1 MADDAD
7 MRNELSD
14 MQQRADQLAD
24 EVRTT
29 RTHTHTH
36 VFMHTDILTE
46 TEDAQK

>member
-24 EVRTT
+24 EVREQPG
-29 RTHTHTH
+29 RLASRK
-36 VFMHTDILTE
+36 F
-46 TEDAQK
+46 

>member
-29 RTHTHTH
+29 PRTHTH
-36 VFMHTDILTE
+36 VFMHTYILTE